1 MARSKSDLG
10 EGEGDEEKDEITRVE
25 GAGGEAEPLRDFVAE
40 NDHHAEGDDSDRCV
54 GEERAEREGVGD
66 VRGRASEPRG
76 QVHVSVDG
84 MTKRS
89 REVSEHVET

>member
-25 GAGGEAEPLRDFVAE
+25 SAGGEAGPLRDFVAE

-66 VRGRASEPRG
+66 VRGRASKPRG